1 MQSKIA
7 SSFSED
13 FKIDEITTHN
23 TRTTHLEF
31 DRLAVHNEVGE
42 LPGDGVL
49 LAPFLRLGARLD
61 LVSLQEHVQG
71 TEEGMNR
78 TPKNAKTKMRDPK
91 E

>member
-1 MQSKIA
+1 MKSRHI
-7 SSFSED
+7 
-13 FKIDEITTHN
+13 HN

-71 TEEGMNR
+71 TEEGMIER
-78 TPKNAKTKMRDPK
+78 KKNAISSRNAQLSPLQRRDFL
-91 E
+91 